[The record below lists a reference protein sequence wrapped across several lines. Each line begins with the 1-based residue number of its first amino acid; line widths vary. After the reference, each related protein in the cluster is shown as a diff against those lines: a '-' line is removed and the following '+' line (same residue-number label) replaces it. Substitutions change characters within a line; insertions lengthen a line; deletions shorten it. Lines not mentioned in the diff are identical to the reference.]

1 MEFDIKNMEVYIKL
15 AKKREHNFIKIS
27 FGRMYTKKY
36 MDSRWKILI

>member
-27 FGRMYTKKY
+27 FGRMHTKKY
-36 MDSRWKILI
+36 VYSRWEMLI